1 MEFYVIYEISTGDFI
16 GLVDASIDN
25 IRTDHASR
33 IPAEHAIST
42 NTITTEKDAMVMPWM
57 IVINSQS
64 ATYNPDASP
73 PSVPEPQVA
82 IVS

>member
-1 MEFYVIYEISTGDFI
+1 MEFYVVYEISTGDFI

-33 IPAEHAIST
+33 ISAEHAIST
-42 NTITTEKDAMVMPWM
+42 NTITTEKDAIVMPWM
-57 IVINSQS
+57 ISINSQA

-82 IVS
+82 TVS